1 VAGCLACAYVATNA
15 TMLAQTFW
23 LAAWSNSMVA
33 DAPEASAPLP
43 PPTLLLLPLGGDGA
57 LAPHISLGALTVAP
71 QWSVMLAQDEKSS
84 FYYLI
89 IYALLSSTTF
99 MVLFCRMLIFRATS
113 LKVSRSLHEDA
124 LWAVIRSPMS
134 WLDTT
139 PTGRTVNRFSQDQQK
154 LDLEMQGT
162 ISAFAD
168 NIVTLSISLIV
179 ISIYVPV
186 LLLLALPLLYYYNA
200 IQKKF
205 RLTARELQ
213 RLASVNKSPIFQGLD
228 QAIAGISSLRAY
240 EIQEPLAQENAHK
253 VETAVRMI
261 FNIMCCNRWLSIRLR
276 TLGTAPVA
284 LVTLLLLLHNNVPLL
299 ARLSLGM
306 AVQGGAVGLVLR
318 YSLQLTTNMEGLL
331 QSLTNTELCLVALER
346 LSTLSEVSPEPV
358 LLQDGDEARHES
370 WPGSGQV
377 RFESVTMRYREDL
390 PTVLNSISF
399 TVPGGTS
406 VGVVGRT
413 GAGKS
418 SLLQALFRMCP
429 LDAGRITIDGADIS
443 DMGLHT
449 LRRRLAII
457 PQDPVGFT
465 GTLRF
470 NMDPF
475 GERSDDEIMEQ
486 LRNVQ
491 LTDFAS
497 EEGLRHHL
505 TSGGDNLS
513 VGQRQLV
520 CAARA
525 FLRGCRILV
534 LDEATASVDFRTDA
548 LIQDVLRNE
557 VTTNQLTTITIAHR
571 IKTIMG
577 SDNVLVMDR
586 GAAAE
591 FGPPAA
597 LAADPSTRFH
607 DLACGH

>member
-1 VAGCLACAYVATNA
+1 
-15 TMLAQTFW
+15 
-23 LAAWSNSMVA
+23 
-33 DAPEASAPLP
+33 
-43 PPTLLLLPLGGDGA
+43 
-57 LAPHISLGALTVAP
+57 
-71 QWSVMLAQDEKSS
+71 
-84 FYYLI
+84 
-89 IYALLSSTTF
+89 
-99 MVLFCRMLIFRATS
+99 
-113 LKVSRSLHEDA
+113 
-124 LWAVIRSPMS
+124 MS

-284 LVTLLLLLHNNVPLL
+284 LVTLLLL
-299 ARLSLGM
+299 LSLGM

-557 VTTNQLTTITIAHR
+557 VPA
-571 IKTIMG
+571 
-577 SDNVLVMDR
+577 
-586 GAAAE
+586 
-591 FGPPAA
+591 AA